1 MLTPIFPGIIYIVLL
16 AKMFPFE
23 ILDKNVPDVAEL
35 IFQHMDVDALVKLR
49 LVNKQWKKTIDK
61 ILFGEKMAV
70 ARYLQAASEGQQQDI
85 CRCGHTHVMNIMM
98 TLLVRPALFFQ
109 PFFRL

>member
-1 MLTPIFPGIIYIVLL
+1 
-16 AKMFPFE
+16 MFPFE
-23 ILDKNVPDVAEL
+23 ILDRYVPHVAAL
-35 IFQHMDVDALVKLR
+35 IFQHMDVEGLIRLR

>member
-1 MLTPIFPGIIYIVLL
+1 
-16 AKMFPFE
+16 
-23 ILDKNVPDVAEL
+23 
-35 IFQHMDVDALVKLR
+35 
-49 LVNKQWKKTIDK
+49 
-61 ILFGEKMAV
+61 MAV

-109 PFFRL
+109 PFFRGKMRLPLLALPVLRFPVVKCLPG